1 MYPEEESLHSTFHTS
16 IWSTYDQCPPKCILI
31 ILPKGCVKEYP
42 MVSTM
47 TKVLLATLLSTAV
60 LIQCQDSEL
69 ATCTYC
75 HHVLCFTVTLVQ
87 TSPSYSKVCPHD
99 DVIINC
105 TTYTSGDLVWD
116 SSGAQPSAYS
126 VFSTQ
131 LPYTLGVFIITDAT
145 ENDEMHSSV
154 VTLYNITIEQNN
166 TYIECWSSVYPP
178 RIIVDN
184 TITISG

>member
-1 MYPEEESLHSTFHTS
+1 MS
-16 IWSTYDQCPPKCILI
+16 YDQCPLKCRLI
-31 ILPKGCVKEYP
+31 ILQKGCVKEYP

-47 TKVLLATLLSTAV
+47 TKVLLTTLLSTAV

-75 HHVLCFTVTLVQ
+75 HHILYFTVTLVQ

-99 DVIINC
+99 NVIINC
-105 TTYTSGDLVWD
+105 TTYTTGDLVWNNP
-116 SSGAQPSAYS
+116 AKTLATYS
-126 VFSTQ
+126 LFYNN
-131 LPYTLGVFIITDAT
+131 LPYPLGVFSITDVT
-145 ENDEMHSSV
+145 SNDVTLVYSSV

-178 RIIVDN
+178 CIIVDN

>member
-1 MYPEEESLHSTFHTS
+1 
-16 IWSTYDQCPPKCILI
+16 
-31 ILPKGCVKEYP
+31 
-42 MVSTM
+42 M

-75 HHVLCFTVTLVQ
+75 HHVLYFTVTLEQ
-87 TSPSYSKVCPHD
+87 TSPSYSKVCPRD
-99 DVIINC
+99 NVIINC

-116 SSGAQPSAYS
+116 NPDVQPSAYS

-131 LPYTLGVFIITDAT
+131 LPYSLGVFIITDAT
-145 ENDEMHSSV
+145 ENDKMRSSV
-154 VTLYNITIEQNN
+154 VTLYNIAIEQNN
-166 TYIECWSSVYPP
+166 TYIECWNKLYPP

-184 TITISG
+184 TIIISG

>member
-1 MYPEEESLHSTFHTS
+1 
-16 IWSTYDQCPPKCILI
+16 
-31 ILPKGCVKEYP
+31 
-42 MVSTM
+42 M

-75 HHVLCFTVTLVQ
+75 HHVLYFTVTLEQ

-99 DVIINC
+99 NVTINC

-145 ENDEMHSSV
+145 ENDEMCSSV

-166 TYIECWSSVYPP
+166 TYIECWSSVHLP